1 MSTKLI
7 SKHLKYKIPQFK
19 LALIREPEPKATSI
33 HTPDDIEQFVEPMK
47 HFSEEYFVAF
57 HLDAKHHVIGYHEV
71 SHGTISASL
80 VHPRE
85 VFKAALLSNAHT
97 IIVAHNHP
105 TGELTPSDEDLQTT
119 EQLVKV
125 GRLLGVSVLDHIIVS
140 FRGIKSLRE
149 HYPDLFE

>member
-1 MSTKLI
+1 MSTQLI
-7 SKHLKYKIPQFK
+7 SQHLQYRIPQLK
-19 LALIREPEPKATSI
+19 LALIRESEAKASKI
-33 HTPDDIEQFVEPMK
+33 WAPDDIEQFVEPMK

-85 VFKAALLSNAHT
+85 VFKAALLSNAHML
-97 IIVAHNHP
+97 IVAHNHP
-105 TGELTPSDEDLQTT
+105 TGELTPSDEDLKTT
-119 EQLVKV
+119 QQLVDV
-125 GRLLGVSVLDHIIVS
+125 GRLLGVSILDHIIVS

>member
-1 MSTKLI
+1 
-7 SKHLKYKIPQFK
+7 
-19 LALIREPEPKATSI
+19 
-33 HTPDDIEQFVEPMK
+33 
-47 HFSEEYFVAF
+47 
-57 HLDAKHHVIGYHEV
+57 V

-149 HYPDLFE
+149 YHPDLFE